1 VRSLIFVDGILAGFF
16 KCIQELLSL
25 FYTKWASLDSLQ
37 KILKGCLKHRKAD
50 QYRLYALFSKKM
62 FGLCQRYAASY
73 DEAQDVLQEGFIKVF
88 EQLPSYKGKGSLEAW
103 IRRIFINTAIAKYR
117 QRIYHLSLDDVVD
130 YEGHVNQNHGP
141 GSLNTKDIL
150 AYVQALP
157 VQYRLVFNL
166 YALEGYS
173 HKEIAETL
181 DISESTSRSNLAR
194 ARMQLKDKLGK
205 EMKVV
210 YRAI

>member
-1 VRSLIFVDGILAGFF
+1 
-16 KCIQELLSL
+16 
-25 FYTKWASLDSLQ
+25 
-37 KILKGCLKHRKAD
+37 
-50 QYRLYALFSKKM
+50 M

-73 DEAQDVLQEGFIKVF
+73 DEAQDILQEGFIKVF
-88 EQLPSYKGKGSLEAW
+88 EQLPSYKGKGSMEAW
-103 IRRIFINTAIAKYR
+103 IRRIFINTAIEKYR

-130 YEGHVNQNHGP
+130 YESHVNQNHGP

-157 VQYRLVFNL
+157 AQYRLVFNL
-166 YALEGYS
+166 YVLEGYS

-194 ARMQLKDKLGK
+194 ARMLLKDKLGK